1 MNLRFLGGEKLKFE
15 VGYLRRR
22 DEAIDGFV
30 ELRIVVTTST
40 AAYDITMAR

>member
-1 MNLRFLGGEKLKFE
+1 MKFE